1 MINDDAEQK
10 IRDVIEAARLDADS
24 VGGIVEVA
32 VTGLPVGVGSPIFD
46 TVEGRLAYG
55 FYGIPAVKGVEF
67 GAGFGVADMRGSENN
82 DEFYMAGEGVVKT
95 RTNNHG
101 GILGGIT
108 SGMPVT
114 ARLAFKPTPSI
125 GKPQKSI
132 DYRELKDAEMGVK
145 GRHDP
150 CVAVR
155 AVPVVEAVTAIVLMD
170 MLLEEGK

>member
-1 MINDDAEQK
+1 
-10 IRDVIEAARLDADS
+10 
-24 VGGIVEVA
+24 
-32 VTGLPVGVGSPIFD
+32 
-46 TVEGRLAYG
+46 
-55 FYGIPAVKGVEF
+55 
-67 GAGFGVADMRGSENN
+67 MRGSENN
-82 DEFYMAGEGVVKT
+82 DEFYMASEGVVKT

>member
-1 MINDDAEQK
+1 MQCPLINYDAEQK
-10 IRDVIEAARLDADS
+10 IIDVIEASRLVADS

-32 VTGLPVGVGSPIFD
+32 VTGLTVGVGSPIFD

-101 GILGGIT
+101 GILGVIT
-108 SGMPVT
+108 SGFPVT
-114 ARLAFKPTPSI
+114 ARRAFKPTPSL
-125 GKPQKSI
+125 G
-132 DYRELKDAEMGVK
+132 
-145 GRHDP
+145 
-150 CVAVR
+150 
-155 AVPVVEAVTAIVLMD
+155 
-170 MLLEEGK
+170 